1 MIYFISN
8 HYDVEVG
15 ERDGKRRK
23 MAEESGRK
31 LRFGEIKTSRKRKQG
46 KKKISNRLYRSVS
59 GHLQRA
65 ALMWCC
71 CDFLP
76 LPPIARLQQHRR
88 TNTVSGTVTL
98 VTTVT
103 PNHRGKFRS
112 SDFHQICM
120 LVYLSVWKKK
130 PDTCIKFSLILPGSQ

>member
-46 KKKISNRLYRSVS
+46 K
-59 GHLQRA
+59 
-65 ALMWCC
+65 
-71 CDFLP
+71 
-76 LPPIARLQQHRR
+76 
-88 TNTVSGTVTL
+88 
-98 VTTVT
+98 
-103 PNHRGKFRS
+103 
-112 SDFHQICM
+112 
-120 LVYLSVWKKK
+120 
-130 PDTCIKFSLILPGSQ
+130 